1 MFHVVVWEPQIPA
14 DTGNIIRLCANA
26 GTQLHLKTQLHLNK
40 PLGFEPDD
48 KKLRREG
55 LDYHEWVP
63 RLATYNY
70 PSR

>member
-26 GTQLHLKTQLHLNK
+26 GTQLHLNK

-63 RLATYNY
+63 WLATCNY
-70 PSR
+70 PNRQ